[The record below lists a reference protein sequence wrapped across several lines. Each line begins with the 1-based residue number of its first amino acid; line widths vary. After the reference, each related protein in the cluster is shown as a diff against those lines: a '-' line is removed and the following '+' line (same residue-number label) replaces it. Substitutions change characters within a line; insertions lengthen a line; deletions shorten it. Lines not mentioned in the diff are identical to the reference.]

1 MNTLGIAIWGL
12 GNHALNRILPALSSI
27 KELSLIGVCSRTE
40 KKVVECAQQWNCYGW
55 TDPNDMLNNPNID
68 IVYLATPIGVHFK
81 LAVQALKAGKHVW
94 CEKPLTCN
102 YEDTKTLVHLA
113 RESKR
118 MLTEAFMYLHH
129 PQFSKVKNLVNDRKT
144 GKVHSAICRFGMPIL
159 KDPGFRHDSSLCGG
173 ALWDVATYTVSAVL
187 ALFPNQHVQ
196 VLFSEVR
203 KKENFPV
210 DTEGRALLRFSHGT
224 IAYLE
229 WGIGVGYKNEID
241 LWSEKGSFF
250 TDKIFSKPENYQP
263 VYRIR
268 DKNGNESLD
277 YGDKSEQFTKMFYN
291 FHSMFDSPVK
301 FGVEYESILERAR
314 VMDEIVKYSSLS
326 LR

>member
-1 MNTLGIAIWGL
+1 MNTHGIAIWGL
-12 GNHALNRILPALSSI
+12 GNHARNRILPALSSI

-144 GKVHSAICRFGMPIL
+144 GKVHSAICRFGIPIL
-159 KDPGFRHDSSLCGG
+159 KDPGFRHDPSLCGG

>member
-12 GNHALNRILPALSSI
+12 GNHARNRILPALSSI
-27 KELSLIGVCSRTE
+27 QELSLIGVCSRTE
-40 KKVVECAQQWNCYGW
+40 KKVVECAQQWNCLGW
-55 TDPNDMLNNPNID
+55 TDPNEMLNNPNVD

-113 RESKR
+113 RENKR
-118 MLTEAFMYLHH
+118 MLAEAFMYLHH
-129 PQFSKVKNLVNDRKT
+129 PQFSKVQNLVNDSKT
-144 GKVHSAICRFGMPIL
+144 GQVHSAICRFGIPIL
-159 KDPGFRHDSSLCGG
+159 KDPGFRHDPSLCGG

-187 ALFPNQHVQ
+187 ALFPDQHAQ

-277 YGDKSEQFTKMFYN
+277 YGDKSEQFTEMFYDFYN
-291 FHSMFDSPVK
+291 MFDSPVQI
-301 FGVEYESILERAR
+301 GVEYESILERAR
-314 VMDEIVKYSSLS
+314 VMDEIVKYSNSS
-326 LR
+326 ER

>member
-1 MNTLGIAIWGL
+1 MNTHGIAIWGL
-12 GNHALNRILPALSSI
+12 GNHARNRILPALSSI

-144 GKVHSAICRFGMPIL
+144 GKVHSAICRFGIPIL
-159 KDPGFRHDSSLCGG
+159 KDPGFRHDPSLCGG

-224 IAYLE
+224 TAYLE

-241 LWSEKGSFF
+241 IWSEKGSFF